1 MASALNNP
9 PQEGRDG
16 SSLTK
21 GPHHPSPSHYLTPE
35 QDENITDEPADFRPT
50 TRFWL
55 AIMTLAVLTLMVALD
70 ATIIS
75 VALPKIAMKL
85 KGTGIQAFWAGTS
98 FMLTATVFQ
107 PSYASFSHIFGRK
120 PLILLAITFFLAG
133 SLIGGLAN
141 DFTLLLI
148 GRSLQGVGGGGITAL
163 TEIIITDLVP
173 LRLRGQ
179 WFGIISAMWSV
190 GSVSGPIIG
199 GAFSQNVSWRWI
211 FYLNLPFIGVGY
223 VMVPLF
229 LRLNF
234 LPSSMASKLRR
245 VDYFGTVVFVGS
257 TTSFLIPVTW
267 GGVMYNWSS
276 WRTLVPLTIG
286 VAGLVVFVLYETY
299 LAVEPLIRLS
309 IFQSRT
315 ASIAYAT
322 NVLHGMIL
330 WCVLYYLPLYF
341 EAVKGY
347 TPVVAGL
354 ALFPSSFTVAP
365 AAVVIGLLITKTG
378 KYRWSII
385 LGWTLTTLGIGLLY
399 LFDVDTSTVQWVF
412 IMLVSG
418 VGMGMLFPA
427 MQFALQ
433 GASTN
438 KDLAFA
444 VAMFS
449 FFRSFGNAL
458 GVAIGGSIF
467 QNEMRKRLLASPRW
481 ADQAVMLA
489 KDSAALVQTIK
500 LMPAGTDKRDLQ
512 VAYAQSFRAIAVV
525 LCALAGVSL
534 ILSLFIKSYDLNR
547 ALESEQG
554 FMNEKNSKAKAG
566 EEARREQKN
575 SG

>member
-1 MASALNNP
+1 
-9 PQEGRDG
+9 
-16 SSLTK
+16 
-21 GPHHPSPSHYLTPE
+21 
-35 QDENITDEPADFRPT
+35 
-50 TRFWL
+50 
-55 AIMTLAVLTLMVALD
+55 
-70 ATIIS
+70 
-75 VALPKIAMKL
+75 
-85 KGTGIQAFWAGTS
+85 
-98 FMLTATVFQ
+98 
-107 PSYASFSHIFGRK
+107 
-120 PLILLAITFFLAG
+120 
-133 SLIGGLAN
+133 
-141 DFTLLLI
+141 
-148 GRSLQGVGGGGITAL
+148 
-163 TEIIITDLVP
+163 
-173 LRLRGQ
+173 
-179 WFGIISAMWSV
+179 
-190 GSVSGPIIG
+190 
-199 GAFSQNVSWRWI
+199 
-211 FYLNLPFIGVGY
+211 
-223 VMVPLF
+223 MVPLF

-234 LPSSMASKLRR
+234 LPTSMASKLRR
-245 VDYFGTVVFVGS
+245 VDYVGTVVFVGS

-276 WRTLVPLTIG
+276 WRTLVPLNVG
-286 VAGLVVFVLYETY
+286 VAGLAVFVLYETY

-347 TPVVAGL
+347 TPIVAGL

-547 ALESEQG
+547 ALETEQG
-554 FMNEKNSKAKAG
+554 FVNEKNSKAEAA
-566 EEARREQKN
+566 EEGRPEQRH
-575 SG
+575 SD